1 MIQRLKARLAQW
13 MQPQSE
19 LTISRRIHRIE
30 KDLHALTEQ
39 HEDVFRQLRHLQSG
53 IDGLVRAAYIDPSSC
68 RIPSV
73 SPPVDSACSRRIRK
87 TASCGRSSSKSERQ
101 PRRSSSSEVARPAAT
116 RRCWRV
122 NSAGPAP
129 VEGDQ
134 GKVEYAGRRFPRA
147 KAVCAWITP
156 ETVNDLLERNGFA
169 GEVDLLSVDVD
180 GVDYWVW
187 QAITV
192 CSARLVMLEYNSMFG
207 RGSGGDGALRPEV
220 QPSRSSVLLLRGIVV
235 SDDPVVSDQGLSPRR
250 RRAHRRQCVLP
261 SQRRGA
267 GDSACDPAHVYRIPD
282 KYNELIRKKQ
292 LDVFKWARETG
303 RELVDMGE
311 PPRALKVPRGCAAA
325 VDRSVL
331 VLARHAHLPQRS
343 LRPDFAGASDR
354 ASTASCRSATIS
366 IPATS

>member
-1 MIQRLKARLAQW
+1 MIQRLRARLAQW

-30 KDLHALTEQ
+30 KDLHALSEQ

-53 IDGLVRAAYIDPSSC
+53 IDGLVRAAYVDPSSLPYPE
-68 RIPSV
+68 RLTAGRFRLLSQNQEDGMLWSLFQHIGTTT
-73 SPPVDSACSRRIRK
+73 K
-87 TASCGRSSSKSERQ
+87 TFVELGSGATGGN
-101 PRRSSSSEVARPAAT
+101 AAML
-116 RRCWRV
+116 
-122 NSAGPAP
+122 AGEFGWTGLL

-207 RGSGGDGALRPEV
+207 PDRAVTVPYDPKFNRRDHRFCYYGASLSAMTQLSATKGYRLVAVEPTGVNAFFLRNDVAPEI
-220 QPSRSSVLLLRGIVV
+220 P
-235 SDDPVVSDQGLSPRR
+235 
-250 RRAHRRQCVLP
+250 
-261 SQRRGA
+261 
-267 GDSACDPAHVYRIPD
+267 ACDPAHVYRIPD
-282 KYNELIRKKQ
+282 KYNELIREKQ
-292 LDVFKWARETG
+292 LDVFKWARESG
-303 RELVDMGE
+303 RELVDVG
-311 PPRALKVPRGCAAA
+311 
-325 VDRSVL
+325 
-331 VLARHAHLPQRS
+331 
-343 LRPDFAGASDR
+343 
-354 ASTASCRSATIS
+354 
-366 IPATS
+366 

>member
-53 IDGLVRAAYIDPSSC
+53 IDGLVRAAYVDPSSLPYPE
-68 RIPSV
+68 RLTAGRFRLLSQNQEDGMLWSLFQQIGTTT
-73 SPPVDSACSRRIRK
+73 K
-87 TASCGRSSSKSERQ
+87 TFVELGSGATGGN
-101 PRRSSSSEVARPAAT
+101 AAML
-116 RRCWRV
+116 
-122 NSAGPAP
+122 AGEFGWTGLL

-187 QAITV
+187 QAIAV

-207 RGSGGDGALRPEV
+207 PDRAVTVPYDPKFNRRDHRFCYYGASLSAMTQLSATKGYRLVAVEPTGVNAFFLRNDVAPEI
-220 QPSRSSVLLLRGIVV
+220 P
-235 SDDPVVSDQGLSPRR
+235 
-250 RRAHRRQCVLP
+250 
-261 SQRRGA
+261 
-267 GDSACDPAHVYRIPD
+267 ACDPAHVYRIPD
-282 KYNELIRKKQ
+282 KYNELIREKQ
-292 LDVFKWARETG
+292 LDVFKWARESG
-303 RELVDMGE
+303 RELVDVG
-311 PPRALKVPRGCAAA
+311 
-325 VDRSVL
+325 
-331 VLARHAHLPQRS
+331 
-343 LRPDFAGASDR
+343 
-354 ASTASCRSATIS
+354 
-366 IPATS
+366 

>member
-1 MIQRLKARLAQW
+1 MIQRLRARLAQW

-39 HEDVFRQLRHLQSG
+39 HDDVFRQLRHLQSG
-53 IDGLVRAAYIDPSSC
+53 IDGLVRAAYVDPSSLPYPE
-68 RIPSV
+68 RLTAGRFRLLSQNQEDGMLWSIFQQ
-73 SPPVDSACSRRIRK
+73 IGTTTK
-87 TASCGRSSSKSERQ
+87 TFVELGSGATGGN
-101 PRRSSSSEVARPAAT
+101 AAML
-116 RRCWRV
+116 
-122 NSAGPAP
+122 AGEFGWTGLL

-207 RGSGGDGALRPEV
+207 PDRAVTVPYDPKFNRRDHRFCYYGASLSAMTQLSATKGYRLVAVEPTGVNAFFLRNDVAPEI
-220 QPSRSSVLLLRGIVV
+220 P
-235 SDDPVVSDQGLSPRR
+235 
-250 RRAHRRQCVLP
+250 
-261 SQRRGA
+261 
-267 GDSACDPAHVYRIPD
+267 ACDPAHVYRIPD
-282 KYNELIRKKQ
+282 KYNELIREKQ
-292 LDVFKWARETG
+292 LDVFKWARESG
-303 RELVDMGE
+303 RELVDVG
-311 PPRALKVPRGCAAA
+311 
-325 VDRSVL
+325 
-331 VLARHAHLPQRS
+331 
-343 LRPDFAGASDR
+343 
-354 ASTASCRSATIS
+354 
-366 IPATS
+366 

>member
-53 IDGLVRAAYIDPSSC
+53 IDGLVRAAYVDPSSLPYPE
-68 RIPSV
+68 RLTAGRFRLLSQNQEDGMLWSLFQQIGTTT
-73 SPPVDSACSRRIRK
+73 K
-87 TASCGRSSSKSERQ
+87 TFVELGSGATGGN
-101 PRRSSSSEVARPAAT
+101 AAML
-116 RRCWRV
+116 
-122 NSAGPAP
+122 AGEFAWTGLL

-207 RGSGGDGALRPEV
+207 PDRAVTVPYDPKFNRRDHRFCYYGASLSAMTQLSATKGYRLVAVEPTGVNAFFLRNDVAPEI
-220 QPSRSSVLLLRGIVV
+220 P
-235 SDDPVVSDQGLSPRR
+235 
-250 RRAHRRQCVLP
+250 
-261 SQRRGA
+261 
-267 GDSACDPAHVYRIPD
+267 ACDPAHVYRIPD
-282 KYNELIRKKQ
+282 KYNELIREKQ
-292 LDVFKWARETG
+292 LDVFKWARESG
-303 RELVDMGE
+303 RELVDVG
-311 PPRALKVPRGCAAA
+311 
-325 VDRSVL
+325 
-331 VLARHAHLPQRS
+331 
-343 LRPDFAGASDR
+343 
-354 ASTASCRSATIS
+354 
-366 IPATS
+366 

>member
-1 MIQRLKARLAQW
+1 MIQRLRARLAQW

-53 IDGLVRAAYIDPSSC
+53 IDGLVRAAYIDPSSLPYPE
-68 RIPSV
+68 RLTAGRFRLLSQNQEDGMLWSLFQQIGTTT
-73 SPPVDSACSRRIRK
+73 K
-87 TASCGRSSSKSERQ
+87 TFVELGSGATGGK
-101 PRRSSSSEVARPAAT
+101 AAML
-116 RRCWRV
+116 
-122 NSAGPAP
+122 AGEFGWTGLL

-187 QAITV
+187 QAIAV

-207 RGSGGDGALRPEV
+207 PDRAVTVPYDPKFNRRDHRFCYYGASLSAMTQLSATKGYRLVAVEPTGVNAFFLRNDVAPEI
-220 QPSRSSVLLLRGIVV
+220 P
-235 SDDPVVSDQGLSPRR
+235 
-250 RRAHRRQCVLP
+250 
-261 SQRRGA
+261 
-267 GDSACDPAHVYRIPD
+267 ACDPAHVYRIPD
-282 KYNELIRKKQ
+282 KYNELIREKQ
-292 LDVFKWARETG
+292 LDVFKWARESG
-303 RELVDMGE
+303 RELVDVG
-311 PPRALKVPRGCAAA
+311 
-325 VDRSVL
+325 
-331 VLARHAHLPQRS
+331 
-343 LRPDFAGASDR
+343 
-354 ASTASCRSATIS
+354 
-366 IPATS
+366 

>member
-1 MIQRLKARLAQW
+1 MIQRLRARLAQW

-39 HEDVFRQLRHLQSG
+39 HEEVFRQLRHLQSG
-53 IDGLVRAAYIDPSSC
+53 IDGLVRAAYVDPASLPYPERLTAGRFRLLSQNQEDGMLWSLFQQ
-68 RIPSV
+68 IGTTT
-73 SPPVDSACSRRIRK
+73 K
-87 TASCGRSSSKSERQ
+87 TFVELGSGATGGN
-101 PRRSSSSEVARPAAT
+101 AAML
-116 RRCWRV
+116 
-122 NSAGPAP
+122 AGEFGWTGLL

-207 RGSGGDGALRPEV
+207 ADRAVTVPYDPKFNRRDHRFCYYGASLSAMTQLSATKGYRLVAVEPTGVNAFFLRNDVAPEI
-220 QPSRSSVLLLRGIVV
+220 P
-235 SDDPVVSDQGLSPRR
+235 
-250 RRAHRRQCVLP
+250 
-261 SQRRGA
+261 
-267 GDSACDPAHVYRIPD
+267 ACDPAHVYRIPD
-282 KYNELIRKKQ
+282 KYNELIREKQ
-292 LDVFKWARETG
+292 LDVFKWARESG
-303 RELVDMGE
+303 RELVDVG
-311 PPRALKVPRGCAAA
+311 
-325 VDRSVL
+325 
-331 VLARHAHLPQRS
+331 
-343 LRPDFAGASDR
+343 
-354 ASTASCRSATIS
+354 
-366 IPATS
+366 